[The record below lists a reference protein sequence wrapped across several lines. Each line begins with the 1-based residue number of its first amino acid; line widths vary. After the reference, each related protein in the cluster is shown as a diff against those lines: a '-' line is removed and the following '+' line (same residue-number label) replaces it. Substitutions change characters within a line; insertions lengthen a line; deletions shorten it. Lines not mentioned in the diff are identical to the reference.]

1 MLAELP
7 HPAQSHLQLH
17 EKPGIS
23 QGRYG
28 SHSAWCNLQAE
39 RFLLLKERWIRHTCM
54 SISQHNPCSVPSA
67 AHRAGAAAPRS
78 DPARAC
84 LLLRAEML
92 LLPLSSWFQSHQHLH
107 FHWLLPETYCYCL
120 SSSFYFIYGYAW
132 TFTAISPSDHEL
144 VFNIYF

>member
-54 SISQHNPCSVPSA
+54 SISQHNPYSVPSA

-78 DPARAC
+78 DPVRAC

-92 LLPLSSWFQSHQHLH
+92 LLPLSSWFQSHLH

-120 SSSFYFIYGYAW
+120 SSSFCFIYGYAW
-132 TFTAISPSDHEL
+132 TFTAISPSDREL
-144 VFNIYF
+144 IFIIYF